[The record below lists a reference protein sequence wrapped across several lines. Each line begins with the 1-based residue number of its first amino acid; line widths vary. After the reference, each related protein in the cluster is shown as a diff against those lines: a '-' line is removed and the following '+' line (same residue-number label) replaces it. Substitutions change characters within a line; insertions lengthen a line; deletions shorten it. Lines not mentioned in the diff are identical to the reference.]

1 MNGCQGFFGVKSN
14 MPRNLQAE
22 IHSDYTTGLAI
33 WSGYRGEI
41 KSLYDAAISKEDFN
55 DHLIRE
61 YNKKIERLNQP
72 TGLYVSPFDGGGRF
86 TGNSIA
92 AAKSVNLS
100 FSCPS
105 VGVTA
110 TINGISKNVSAG
122 ATFSFSEIPQLVLSS
137 NATISGT
144 LTSAYIDIDD
154 VDPSSGSEL
163 KISNITFDGGTR
175 TSPFSFTIVYNEITS
190 SDNIGIDVQLN
201 T

>member
-1 MNGCQGFFGVKSN
+1 

-41 KSLYDAAISKEDFN
+41 KSLYDAATSKEDFN
-55 DHLIRE
+55 DHPIRE

-72 TGLYVSPFDGGGRF
+72 TGLYVSPFDGGRRF

-100 FSCPS
+100 FSCPTA
-105 VGVTA
+105 GVTV
-110 TINGISKNVSAG
+110 TINGISKNISAG
-122 ATFSFSEIPQLVLSS
+122 ATFSFSEISQLVLSS

-144 LTSAYIDIDD
+144 LTSTASDIDD
-154 VDPSSGSEL
+154 MQASSGSEL
-163 KISNITFDGGTR
+163 KISNITFNNGTK

-190 SDNIGIDVQLN
+190 SDDIAITVLLN

>member
-1 MNGCQGFFGVKSN
+1 MSSIDLKS
-14 MPRNLQAE
+14 E
-22 IHSDYTTGLAI
+22 IHSSYATGMAN
-33 WSGYRGEI
+33 WSGYRGQI

-100 FSCPS
+100 FSCPT

-122 ATFSFSEIPQLVLSS
+122 ATFLFSEIPQLVLSS
-137 NATISGT
+137 NTTISGT
-144 LTSAYIDIDD
+144 LTSTTLDIDD
-154 VDPSSGSEL
+154 VSPSSGSEL
-163 KISNITFDGGTR
+163 KISDITFDSATK
-175 TSPFSFTIVYNEITS
+175 TSSFSFTIVYNEITS
-190 SDNIGIDVQLN
+190 SDNIAITVLLN